1 MRGQMT
7 SVQSR
12 DAGRPPRK
20 KPDSTRAVV
29 SRIRQPAVWLPALL
43 LLWSNSSQTG
53 HSAEP
58 HRFTA
63 TQANGTVLGGAGQEV
78 TGWGD
83 ANAQPALKGQLVFDA
98 ANPFRWLIDHSLPLP
113 VKPDAYIEFVDG
125 DQLPGKVLEF
135 SDGHRS
141 PFSHWPPHLI
151 VEPAADIHVPSNSD
165 AGLLRVTTRW
175 VRRVTWKRL
184 PGTGYQPATV
194 FLLDGSRISF
204 VSLRWS
210 PGAVRLLTDD
220 GLRTVF
226 FSQIAEVHLPRQDE
240 WQAYFEQLALLAP
253 AATDRLIQ
261 METTEGLVAT
271 TSRGRFRATFR
282 GDLKRPDHWY
292 HMIQPAWS
300 IDPLWVPHRSVRHRR
315 FFQPHQVP
323 LTLFTPLRVTRSSTF
338 ATAWTWQ
345 VNRSVQQ
352 SPLASATVDW
362 GWGFGVHG
370 GQELVFPLHPL
381 VRQLRLRM
389 GLDRIVNNGGCVQAS
404 VLLDGE
410 PLFRSDVLVGSQR
423 ISNTGLLQLSPAA
436 STRNLTLA
444 VDPVSDATPVGA
456 DPFDIRDTFDW
467 GEPEVE
473 LDSVELKR
481 RVSRMHATGIPAFRN
496 WKLAETGLQ
505 ISNLWD
511 VTDPADPRFRMAF
524 RPAAPFLSCRRNI
537 RIGPRDSWLSVSVTG
552 ATDAPPHTRLQ
563 VRVDGRSVG
572 EFAIPAATKNS
583 EPLPLMLPIHD
594 FRGRRVPVELC
605 WIPGENA
612 SDLLLRSVS
621 LLEHRPGL
629 LQVFEDD
636 LQFAERLNEG
646 EGDVQL
652 VTDEKHYGQA
662 ALRVSAP
669 GRAASQLPGL
679 NATIRARPRLG
690 EYRYLRFAWRK
701 KDGQSI
707 ALDIGHDGRF
717 GARFESQDEPL
728 GSRRRV
734 PIAVSLKGLQYGYRY
749 QAGNELGGFFRAMR
763 ISSQRPAKWTVV
775 TRDLHGDMGDFNL
788 TGIGLLCPDGNAAWF
803 DHIYLA
809 RTPADLRLIP
819 PAVPTGQPPVPADPN
834 VIGASADPTI
844 YGSLIGR
851 FAADF
856 STSAASGDVVL
867 YKQHGGRK
875 NVLRVHPP
883 AAGKP
888 CVLSAPIRLPSQRKL
903 QLQIGA
909 SHEPQSDWQL
919 LVRVNGKQI
928 HSSLI
933 NQDAAPQG
941 WADIDCDLSEFAGQS
956 VLLEIHNHPNN
967 WSKETAYFSRIQ
979 IQELP

>member
-7 SVQSR
+7 TQQSR
-12 DAGRPPRK
+12 DVGRPPVNAPGR
-20 KPDSTRAVV
+20 TWAVL
-29 SRIRQPAVWLPALL
+29 PTVW
-43 LLWSNSSQTG
+43 LLWSTACG
-53 HSAEP
+53 TCHCAEP

-63 TQANGTVLGGAGQEV
+63 MQANGTVLNGNGQEV

-83 ANAQPALKGQLVFDA
+83 TNAQPGLLGQLVFDA
-98 ANPFRWLIDHSLPLP
+98 SNPFRWLIDHSLPLP
-113 VKPDAYIEFVDG
+113 LIPDACIEFVDG
-125 DQLPGKVLEF
+125 DQLPGQVLEF
-135 SDGHRS
+135 SDGQRS
-141 PFSHWPPHLI
+141 PFGHWPAHLL
-151 VEPAADIHVPSNSD
+151 VDPAPDIHIPANPD
-165 AGLLRVTTRW
+165 ARLLRVTTRW
-175 VRRVTWKRL
+175 VRRVIWKRL
-184 PGTGYQPATV
+184 VGASYQPATV
-194 FLLDGSRISF
+194 FLLDGSRVSF

-210 PGAVRLLTDD
+210 PGAIRLLTDD

-226 FSQIAEVHLPRQDE
+226 FSQIAEVHLPRQEE

-253 AATDRLIQ
+253 AAEDRLIQ

-271 TSRGRFRATFR
+271 TSRGRFQATFR
-282 GDLKRPDHWY
+282 GDRKRPDHWY

-300 IDPLWVPHRSVRHRR
+300 IDPLWVPHRTVRHRR

-370 GQELVFPLHPL
+370 GHELTFPLPPL
-381 VRQLRLRM
+381 VRQLRVRM

-404 VLLDGE
+404 VLLDGQ
-410 PLFRSDVLVGSQR
+410 PLFRSDVLIGSQR
-423 ISNTGLLQLSPAA
+423 ISNTGLLHLSPAK

-444 VDPVSDATPVGA
+444 VDPVSDATPAGA

-473 LDSVELKR
+473 LDAVELKR
-481 RVSRMHATGIPAFRN
+481 RVSRQHAAAIPAFRN
-496 WKLAETGLQ
+496 WQLAETGLQ

-511 VTDPADPRFRMAF
+511 VTDPADPRFRVAF

-537 RIGPRDSWLSVSVTG
+537 RIGRGDSWLSVSVTG
-552 ATDAPPHTRLQ
+552 TTDKPPHTRLQ
-563 VRVDGRSVG
+563 VRVDGRSLG

-583 EPLPLMLPIHD
+583 EPVPLMLPVD
-594 FRGRRVPVELC
+594 AYRGRRVPVELC
-605 WIPGENA
+605 WMPGENA

-621 LLEHRPGL
+621 LLERRPGL

-636 LQFAERLNEG
+636 PQFAEQLNEG
-646 EGDVQL
+646 EGDLRL
-652 VTDEKHYGQA
+652 VTDEKHSGQSG
-662 ALRVSAP
+662 LQVGAP
-669 GRAASQLPGL
+669 GRAAAQLPGL
-679 NATIRARPRLG
+679 NAAIRARPRLG

-717 GARFESQDEPL
+717 GARFESQDEPA
-728 GSRRRV
+728 GRRRRV
-734 PIAVSLKGLQYGYRY
+734 PTAVSLKGLQYGYRY
-749 QAGNELGGFFRAMR
+749 QAGNGSGSFFRALR
-763 ISSQRPAKWTVV
+763 ISSQRPANWTVV
-775 TRDLHGDMGDFNL
+775 TRDLHSDMGDFNL
-788 TGIGLLCPDGNAAWF
+788 TGLGLLCPDGNVAWF

-819 PAVPTGQPPVPADPN
+819 KSAPAGQSRVPADPN
-834 VIGASADPTI
+834 VIGISADPTV

-851 FAADF
+851 FAPDF
-856 STSAASGDVVL
+856 STSTTRGDVVL
-867 YKQHGGRK
+867 YKQHAGRN

-888 CVLSAPIRLPSQRKL
+888 CVLSAPV
-903 QLQIGA
+903 QLATQAKTHLHIGA

-919 LVRVNGKQI
+919 LVHVNGKQI

-933 NQDAAPQG
+933 NQDSAPEG
-941 WADIDCDLSEFAGQS
+941 WADIDCDLSEFAGQT

-967 WSKETAYFSRIQ
+967 WSNETAYFSRIQ
-979 IQELP
+979 ILESP